1 MGFDIGIDDNLL
13 SRELEE
19 DGARQG
25 LDDRDVI
32 LGKVRLGYITLG

>member
-1 MGFDIGIDDNLL
+1 MGFDIGIDENLL
-13 SRELEE
+13 SHELEE

-32 LGKVRLGYITLG
+32 LG